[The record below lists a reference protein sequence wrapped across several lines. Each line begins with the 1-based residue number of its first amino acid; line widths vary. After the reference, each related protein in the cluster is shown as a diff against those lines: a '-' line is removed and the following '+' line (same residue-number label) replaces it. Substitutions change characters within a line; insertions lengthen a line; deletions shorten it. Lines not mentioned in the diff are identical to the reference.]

1 MGKQLLVPLLAGH
14 SIYRNKLM
22 VHNEQTSPDDDDDDD
37 NVVIIIIIIII
48 IIM

>member
-14 SIYRNKLM
+14 STLRNKLM
-22 VHNEQTSPDDDDDDD
+22 VHNDQTSLP
-37 NVVIIIIIIII
+37 NIIIII